1 MKISFFTLGCK
12 VNQYETET
20 LKNLFFESGWTI
32 VNNSD
37 FADVYVINSCTVTS
51 IGDKKARQSIHKFKV
66 INPNSII
73 VITGC
78 FPQAFPEK
86 MKTLENVDI
95 ITGTVNR
102 SNLPDIVSQ
111 FLSDGKKIIN
121 IPPHKQGDKFENL
134 TIKKFSDRTRAFMK
148 IQDGCNRY
156 CSYCIIPK
164 ARGFIRSKP
173 LSILQK
179 ELDTLAKNGYS
190 EIVFVGINLS
200 SYGVDLENTNIIDA
214 VKTASNI
221 DKIKRIRL
229 GSIEPDLLTK
239 NDILKLSKEK
249 KFCPQFHLALQSG
262 SDSVL
267 KRMGRHYD
275 TNLYRDIT
283 SYIFETFENPSI
295 TTDIMVGFPGE
306 TEDEFKESLKFIEE
320 INFSRVHIF
329 PYSIRQGTRAAK
341 MPNQITKQEKQIR
354 VQRMK
359 NIAQKS
365 NQIFMKNQIN
375 QIHEVLYET
384 KEGDIY
390 TGYTKNYIL
399 VKTKSNS
406 NLCGQIKYVRI
417 KACEDT
423 FCIGELTDIKKTKN

>member
-20 LKNLFFESGWTI
+20 LKNLFFENGWTI

-51 IGDKKARQSIHKFKV
+51 IGDKKARQSIHKFKL

-78 FPQAFPEK
+78 FPQAFPDK
-86 MKTLENVDI
+86 TKTLKNVDI
-95 ITGTVNR
+95 ITGTTNR
-102 SNLPDIVSQ
+102 SNLPNIINQ
-111 FLSDGKKIIN
+111 FLNDRKKIIN
-121 IPPHKQGDKFENL
+121 IPIHTKEEPFENL
-134 TIKKFSDRTRAFMK
+134 TIKKFSDRTRAFVK

-173 LSILQK
+173 LDVLQEELNILAQ
-179 ELDTLAKNGYS
+179 NGYK
-190 EIVFVGINLS
+190 EIVLVGINLS
-200 SYGVDLENTNIIDA
+200 SYGADLKNVNILDA
-214 VKTASNI
+214 IKTASNI
-221 DKIKRIRL
+221 DQIKRIRL
-229 GSIEPDLLTK
+229 GSLEPDLLTK
-239 NDILKLSKEK
+239 NDILELSKEE

-262 SDSVL
+262 SNSVL

-275 TNLYRDIT
+275 TNLYKELT
-283 SYIFETFENPSI
+283 SYIFETFANPAI

-306 TEDEFKESLKFIEE
+306 TQDEFNDSLKFIED

-329 PYSIRQGTRAAK
+329 PYSIREGTRAAK
-341 MPNQITKQEKQIR
+341 MPNQITKHEKQIR
-354 VQRMK
+354 IQKMK
-359 NIAQKS
+359 SVAQKS
-365 NQIFMKNQIN
+365 NQEFIKNQIN
-375 QIHEVLYET
+375 KIHEVLYET
-384 KEGDIY
+384 KEGNIF

-406 NLCGQIKYVRI
+406 NLCGQIKYVKI
-417 KACEDT
+417 KACEDKI
-423 FCIGELTDIKKTKN
+423 CIGEPIDI

>member
-20 LKNLFFESGWTI
+20 LKNLFFENGWTI

-86 MKTLENVDI
+86 MKKLENVDI
-95 ITGTVNR
+95 ITGTANR
-102 SNLPDIVSQ
+102 SNLPSIVNQ
-111 FLSDGKKIIN
+111 FLSDGKKIID
-121 IPPHKQGDKFENL
+121 IQPHKQGDRFENL
-134 TIKKFSDRTRAFMK
+134 TIKKFSDRTRAFIK

-173 LSILQK
+173 LNILQK
-179 ELDTLAKNGYS
+179 ELNILAENGYK

-200 SYGVDLENTNIIDA
+200 SYGADLENTNIIDA

-221 DKIKRIRL
+221 DQIRRIRL

-239 NDILKLSKEK
+239 DEILKLSKEK

-267 KRMGRHYD
+267 KRMGRHYN
-275 TNLYRDIT
+275 TNLYRDLA

-306 TEDEFKESLKFIEE
+306 TEDEFNESLKFIEE

-354 VQRMK
+354 VQKMK

-365 NQIFMKNQIN
+365 NQKFMKNQIN
-375 QIHEVLYET
+375 KIHEILYET
-384 KEGDIY
+384 KEGDVY

-406 NLCGQIKYVRI
+406 NLCSQIKYVKIR
-417 KACEDT
+417 AREDT

>member
-20 LKNLFFESGWTI
+20 LKNLFFENGWTI
-32 VNNSD
+32 VDNSD

-51 IGDKKARQSIHKFKV
+51 IGDKKARQSIHKFKL

-73 VITGC
+73 IITGC
-78 FPQAFPEK
+78 FPQAFPDK
-86 MKTLENVDI
+86 IKTLKNVDI
-95 ITGTVNR
+95 ITGTTNR
-102 SNLPDIVSQ
+102 SSLPNIIEQ
-111 FLSDGKKIIN
+111 FLNDRKKIIN
-121 IPPHKQGDKFENL
+121 IPIHTREEKFENL
-134 TIKKFSDRTRAFMK
+134 TIKKFSDRTRAFVK

-173 LSILQK
+173 L
-179 ELDTLAKNGYS
+179 DTLKQELNALAQNGYQ
-190 EIVFVGINLS
+190 EIVLVGINLS
-200 SYGVDLENTNIIDA
+200 SYGTDLKNTSILDA
-214 VKTASNI
+214 IKAASNI
-221 DKIKRIRL
+221 EQIKRIRL
-229 GSIEPDLLTK
+229 GSLEPDLLTK
-239 NDILKLSKEK
+239 NDILELSKEE

-262 SDSVL
+262 SNSVL
-267 KRMGRHYD
+267 KRMGRLYD
-275 TNLYRDIT
+275 TNLYKDLT
-283 SYIFETFENPSI
+283 SYIFEVFENPAI

-306 TEDEFKESLKFIEE
+306 TQDEFNDSLKFIED

-329 PYSIRQGTRAAK
+329 PYSVREGTRAAK

-354 VQRMK
+354 VQKMK

-365 NQIFMKNQIN
+365 NQMFVKNQIN
-375 QIHEVLYET
+375 KIHEVLYET
-384 KEGDIY
+384 KEGNVY

-406 NLCGQIKYVRI
+406 NLCGKIKYVKI
-417 KACEDT
+417 KSCEDT
-423 FCIGELTDIKKTKN
+423 ICIGDPICV